1 MKQTTTPTKTQQQA
15 AQTIANILKTLNA
28 QYTLDYAFLHNGTGN
43 YDISI
48 TGGIDKTKPYG
59 FIRRDNSN
67 KQYLVYIPVKAN
79 GESSLCYRQGAYATI
94 DAAYKS
100 IAEYNHDNQM
110 LQLAQQLEHCE
121 SQL

>member
-1 MKQTTTPTKTQQQA
+1 MTETTLPTRTQQQA
-15 AQTIANILKTLNA
+15 ARAIANILQALNSLYA
-28 QYTLDYAFLHNGTGN
+28 LNYAFLHNGTGN

-48 TGGIDKTKPYG
+48 AGGTDKTKPYG

-67 KQYLVYIPVKAN
+67 KQYLVYIPVNAN
-79 GESSLCYRQGAYATI
+79 SESSLCYRQGAYTTI

-100 IAEYNHDNQM
+100 IAEYNHDDQM
-110 LQLAQQLEHCE
+110 RKLAQQLEDCE